1 MQAAVANNR
10 SGEMGD
16 AREAATIFLP
26 PYRPGYQTW
35 CQASRCILRK
45 SIVAETTSD
54 VNPGVSKDY
63 HECEGQYLLA
73 RRGLS

>member
-1 MQAAVANNR
+1 
-10 SGEMGD
+10 MGD

-26 PYRPGYQTW
+26 PFQPGSQTW
-35 CQASRCILRK
+35 SQASRCILRK
-45 SIVAETTSD
+45 STVAATSD
-54 VNPGVSKDY
+54 VKPGFAKDY

>member
-1 MQAAVANNR
+1 M
-10 SGEMGD
+10 
-16 AREAATIFLP
+16 IFLP
-26 PYRPGYQTW
+26 PFQPGSQTW
-35 CQASRCILRK
+35 SQASRCILRK

-54 VNPGVSKDY
+54 VKPGVSKNY